1 MFRKKKK
8 KRPEISAPKNF
19 EHRVHTSFDAKRGCF
34 VGLPT
39 QWQSIIENLRRP
51 RPMVDPSRITPV
63 ELKPKKTIVRGS
75 FIGHGDYISAMLSD
89 MSRLSVSS
97 SNSLRKSSPSAR
109 KRAQSLGRL
118 GEEREGEPYQYED
131 LAVPDPDGG
140 GGGGPDGHGRWRD
153 RERARNIHSES
164 GTPHLGAKK
173 SVAPQ
178 PNGVLPRAK
187 STHEV
192 SITSLEAIGPP
203 PFPPPLPP
211 PHIPVPYPPPMY
223 MGGGGVGGAEVGSP
237 TERLMARRDMAPP
250 RPLLPPGQR
259 PITCF
264 YNPAGPIQP
273 QPPLPPL
280 PPMADP
286 GVHTP
291 EFRPA
296 ERFLIHP
303 QNSPGRPYSSYD
315 LKADA
320 VFRHQPGLFASCT
333 NSPMMSG
340 GGARPPHRAV
350 RSSSSYT
357 IGLSPNIS
365 LRPGGPEPYLRH
377 SASTNPGFYPRQDSP
392 SQPRPSPTGSLATSP
407 PGTCS
412 PAFRPPQHPSP
423 RPPPDPPKVTHEQFK
438 AALQMVVDK
447 GDPRSYLDNFVKI
460 GEGSTG
466 VVCIAREKH
475 SGRQVAVKMMDLRR
489 QQRRELLFNEVV
501 IMRDYQHKNVVEMF
515 KSALVEEELWVIMEY
530 LQGGALTN
538 IVSETRLSEEQI
550 ATVCEAVLQ
559 ALAYLHS
566 QGVIHRDIKSDS
578 ILLTLDGRVKLSD
591 FGFCAQISKDIPKRK
606 SLVGTPY
613 WMAPEVISKSPY
625 GTEVD
630 VWSLGIMVVE
640 MVDGEPPYFSETP
653 VAAMKR
659 LRDEPA
665 PTVRNVHQISPVLKD
680 FLDRMLTRDPLERA
694 TATDLLEHPFLLKSS
709 SPQCLVPLVEQY
721 RKRMSR
727 C

>member
-8 KRPEISAPKNF
+8 RRPEISAPRNF
-19 EHRVHTSFDAKRGCF
+19 EHRVHTSFDVKRGCF
-34 VGLPT
+34 VGLPP
-39 QWQSIIENLRRP
+39 QWQSLIETLRRP
-51 RPMVDPSRITPV
+51 RPVVDPSRITDV

-75 FIGHGDYISAMLSD
+75 FIGHGDYISAVISD
-89 MSRLSVSS
+89 LSRLSVTS

-118 GEEREGEPYQYED
+118 GEEKEGESYQYED
-131 LAVPDPDGG
+131 LAKEDGQG
-140 GGGGPDGHGRWRD
+140 GEQSWRD
-153 RERARNIHSES
+153 RTRNVRSECGS
-164 GTPHLGAKK
+164 PRSSAKK
-173 SVAPQ
+173 GGALQ
-178 PNGVLPRAK
+178 PNGALPRAK
-187 STHEV
+187 SSYEV
-192 SITSLEAIGPP
+192 SVSSLDTTAPQPGNGAAPSPRPYAHGEA
-203 PFPPPLPP
+203 
-211 PHIPVPYPPPMY
+211 
-223 MGGGGVGGAEVGSP
+223 GSP
-237 TERLMARRDMAPP
+237 TDRLVARRDRGPRTVPP
-250 RPLLPPGQR
+250 NQR
-259 PITCF
+259 PVSCF
-264 YNPAGPIQP
+264 YTPGAQP
-273 QPPLPPL
+273 HGDMGSL
-280 PPMADP
+280 
-286 GVHTP
+286 TP
-291 EFRPA
+291 ELRVHD
-296 ERFLIHP
+296 RLLI

-315 LKADA
+315 LKADS
-320 VFRHQPGLFASCT
+320 VLRHQPGFLPNGTS
-333 NSPMMSG
+333 SPLVSG
-340 GGARPPHRAV
+340 GKTHRTVRP
-350 RSSSSYT
+350 SSSYT
-357 IGLSPNIS
+357 IGLSPNTS
-365 LRPGGPEPYLRH
+365 KRQNGPDPFLSSKPGPPV
-377 SASTNPGFYPRQDSP
+377 QDSP

-412 PAFRPPQHPSP
+412 PSFRPPQHPSP
-423 RPPPDPPKVTHEQFK
+423 RPPPDPLKVTHDQFK

-447 GDPRSYLDNFVKI
+447 GDPRMYLENFVKI

-475 SGRQVAVKMMDLRR
+475 SGRQVAVKMMDLRK

-501 IMRDYQHKNVVEMF
+501 IMRDYQHKNVVEMY

-538 IVSETRLSEEQI
+538 IVSETRLNEEQI

-578 ILLTLDGRVKLSD
+578 ILLTLDGRIKLSD

-613 WMAPEVISKSPY
+613 WMAPEVISKTPY
-625 GTEVD
+625 STEVD

-640 MVDGEPPYFSETP
+640 MVDGEPPYFSEAP

-665 PTVRNVHQISPVLKD
+665 PTARNTHKISPMLKD
-680 FLDRMLTRDPLERA
+680 FLDRMLTRDPIERA
-694 TATDLLEHPFLLKSS
+694 SATDLLEHPFLLQSG

>member
-1 MFRKKKK
+1 MHTLASWRRKAPLIPTQQGTFPRGHTVTPVDLRMFRKKKK

-39 QWQSIIENLRRP
+39 QWQSLIENLRRP
-51 RPMVDPSRITPV
+51 KPMVDPSRITEV
-63 ELKPKKTIVRGS
+63 ELRPKKTIVRGS
-75 FIGHGDYISAMLSD
+75 MIGHGDYIAALIND
-89 MSRLSVSS
+89 MSRLSVTS

-118 GEEREGEPYQYED
+118 GEVSEGDPYQYESLTQD
-131 LAVPDPDGG
+131 DEEEEDAAQD
-140 GGGGPDGHGRWRD
+140 HWT
-153 RERARNIHSES
+153 EKARNIHSETN
-164 GTPHLGAKK
+164 TPYLGMKK
-173 SVAPQ
+173 SITLQ
-178 PNGVLPRAK
+178 PNGILPKAK
-187 STHEV
+187 STYEV
-192 SITSLEAIGPP
+192 GSHPVSYQN
-203 PFPPPLPP
+203 
-211 PHIPVPYPPPMY
+211 IPVPSYGAYMSGELSSPQERVIWKKDFQLPRGMPP
-223 MGGGGVGGAEVGSP
+223 S
-237 TERLMARRDMAPP
+237 
-250 RPLLPPGQR
+250 QR
-259 PITCF
+259 PIACF
-264 YNPAGPIQP
+264 YSPAMTLHQP
-273 QPPLPPL
+273 LGDQTPVSSEARPTLPTY
-280 PPMADP
+280 MQ
-286 GVHTP
+286 T
-291 EFRPA
+291 
-296 ERFLIHP
+296 
-303 QNSPGRPYSSYD
+303 QNSPGRPFSSYD
-315 LKADA
+315 LKAEPT
-320 VFRHQPGLFASCT
+320 VRYHSGFLPTGTS
-333 NSPMMSG
+333 SPLVG
-340 GGARPPHRAV
+340 GILPQRAV
-350 RSSSSYT
+350 RSSASYT
-357 IGLSPNIS
+357 LGLSPNMGV
-365 LRPGGPEPYLRH
+365 RPTGPEPFLRH
-377 SASTNPGFYPRQDSP
+377 SGCPNPPYPREDSP

-407 PGTCS
+407 PGMCS

-466 VVCIAREKH
+466 VVCIATEKH

-501 IMRDYQHKNVVEMF
+501 IMRDYQHRNVVEMF

-538 IVSETRLSEEQI
+538 IVSETRLNEEQI

-613 WMAPEVISKSPY
+613 WMAPEVISKTPY

-630 VWSLGIMVVE
+630 IWSMGIMVVE
-640 MVDGEPPYFSETP
+640 MVDGEPPYFSDTP

-659 LRDEPA
+659 LRDEMA
-665 PTVRNVHQISPVLKD
+665 PTVRNVSQISPVLKD

-694 TATDLLEHPFLLKSS
+694 SATDLLEHPFLLQSG

>member
-19 EHRVHTSFDAKRGCF
+19 EHRVHTSYDTKLGIF

-39 QWQSIIENLRRP
+39 QWQSLIENLRRP
-51 RPMVDPSRITPV
+51 KPMVDPSRITPV
-63 ELKPKKTIVRGS
+63 ELKPKKTIVRGT
-75 FIGHGDYISAMLSD
+75 IVGHGDYISAMLSD
-89 MSRLSVSS
+89 MSRLSVTS
-97 SNSLRKSSPSAR
+97 SNSLRKSSPSTR

-118 GEEREGEPYQYED
+118 GEVMEGDGYQYED
-131 LAVPDPDGG
+131 LERTDLEPDSQN
-140 GGGGPDGHGRWRD
+140 HWRD
-153 RERARNIHSES
+153 QIRNIHSES
-164 GTPHLGAKK
+164 GTPFMGMKK
-173 SVAPQ
+173 SITLE
-178 PNGVLPRAK
+178 PNGILPKAK
-187 STHEV
+187 STYEV
-192 SITSLEAIGPP
+192 NVNSLDGR
-203 PFPPPLPP
+203 PPLPP
-211 PHIPVPYPPPMY
+211 VLPMPPPPPIPVPPRPVY
-223 MGGGGVGGAEVGSP
+223 VGGDIGSP
-237 TERLMARRDMAPP
+237 NERLMMRREFPILMSHNP
-250 RPLLPPGQR
+250 R

-264 YNPAGPIQP
+264 YSPTIPMHQAPGETGGFNPDIRT
-273 QPPLPPL
+273 
-280 PPMADP
+280 ADRLL
-286 GVHTP
+286 V
-291 EFRPA
+291 
-296 ERFLIHP
+296 HP

-315 LKADA
+315 LKLQADTLLRPQGG
-320 VFRHQPGLFASCT
+320 FFHSGAS
-333 NSPMMSG
+333 SPLVNTT
-340 GGARPPHRAV
+340 RPHRTV

-365 LRPGGPEPYLRH
+365 FRPSGPDPFLRH
-377 SASTNPGFYPRQDSP
+377 SGCPNPGLYPRQDSP

-407 PGTCS
+407 AGTCS
-412 PAFRPPQHPSP
+412 PAFRPQQHPSP

-447 GDPRSYLDNFVKI
+447 GDPRSYLENFVKI

-475 SGRQVAVKMMDLRR
+475 SGRLVAVKMMDLRR

-501 IMRDYQHKNVVEMF
+501 IMRDYQHRNVVEMF

-578 ILLTLDGRVKLSD
+578 ILLSLDGRIKLSD

-630 VWSLGIMVVE
+630 VWSMGIMVVE

-653 VAAMKR
+653 VVAMKR
-659 LRDEPA
+659 LRDEPP
-665 PTVRNVHQISPVLKD
+665 PTIRNIQQVSPMLKD
-680 FLDRMLTRDPLERA
+680 FLDRMLTRDPVERA
-694 TATDLLEHPFLLKSS
+694 SATDLLEHPFLLQSS
-709 SPQCLVPLVEQY
+709 SSQCLVPLVEQY

>member
-19 EHRVHTSFDAKRGCF
+19 EHRVHTSFDAKRGCY

-39 QWQSIIENLRRP
+39 QWQSLIENLRRP
-51 RPMVDPSRITPV
+51 KPMVDPSRITEV
-63 ELKPKKTIVRGS
+63 ELRPKKTIVRGS
-75 FIGHGDYISAMLSD
+75 MIGHGDYITAMIND
-89 MSRLSVSS
+89 MSRLSVTS

-118 GEEREGEPYQYED
+118 GEVREGDNYQYEG
-131 LAVPDPDGG
+131 LAGDEDEEEEEDDDDDDEGQECASRRQ
-140 GGGGPDGHGRWRD
+140 RWRT
-153 RERARNIHSES
+153 RNVHSETN
-164 GTPHLGAKK
+164 TPYLGMKK
-173 SVAPQ
+173 SVTLQ
-178 PNGVLPRAK
+178 PNGILSRARSTYEVGVSSAERPPPAARPGPAADRPRARLRGL
-187 STHEV
+187 HEPRAGQPAGEGGV
-192 SITSLEAIGPP
+192 EEGLPVATQGRPGEPAAHRVLLQPGDGPP
-203 PFPPPLPP
+203 AAPPWGSGPPAPGGLPP
-211 PHIPVPYPPPMY
+211 PPRQPAALHAVP
-223 MGGGGVGGAEVGSP
+223 
-237 TERLMARRDMAPP
+237 
-250 RPLLPPGQR
+250 Q
-259 PITCF
+259 
-264 YNPAGPIQP
+264 QP
-273 QPPLPPL
+273 Q
-280 PPMADP
+280 
-286 GVHTP
+286 
-291 EFRPA
+291 
-296 ERFLIHP
+296 
-303 QNSPGRPYSSYD
+303 Q
-315 LKADA
+315 A
-320 VFRHQPGLFASCT
+320 VL
-333 NSPMMSG
+333 
-340 GGARPPHRAV
+340 
-350 RSSSSYT
+350 
-357 IGLSPNIS
+357 L
-365 LRPGGPEPYLRH
+365 LRPEGEHSGCPANPPY
-377 SASTNPGFYPRQDSP
+377 ARQDSP

-407 PGTCS
+407 PGACS
-412 PAFRPPQHPSP
+412 PAFRPPPHPSP

-447 GDPRSYLDNFVKI
+447 GDPRSYLENFVKI

-501 IMRDYQHKNVVEMF
+501 IMRDYQHRNVVEMF

-578 ILLTLDGRVKLSD
+578 ILLTLDGRIKLSD

-659 LRDEPA
+659 LRDEHA
-665 PTVRNVHQISPVLKD
+665 PTVRNVSQISPVLKD
-680 FLDRMLTRDPLERA
+680 FLDRMLTRDPMERA
-694 TATDLLEHPFLLKSS
+694 SATDLLEHPFLLQSG

>member
-1 MFRKKKK
+1 
-8 KRPEISAPKNF
+8 
-19 EHRVHTSFDAKRGCF
+19 
-34 VGLPT
+34 
-39 QWQSIIENLRRP
+39 
-51 RPMVDPSRITPV
+51 MV
-63 ELKPKKTIVRGS
+63 
-75 FIGHGDYISAMLSD
+75 GHGEYISAMIND
-89 MSRLSVSS
+89 MSRLSVTS

-118 GEEREGEPYQYED
+118 GEVNEGDGYQYEGLTQD
-131 LAVPDPDGG
+131 DEDDMDEGQ
-140 GGGGPDGHGRWRD
+140 DHWRD
-153 RERARNIHSES
+153 KGRNIHSETN
-164 GTPHLGAKK
+164 TPYLGMKK
-173 SVAPQ
+173 SITLQ
-178 PNGVLPRAK
+178 PNGILPKAK
-187 STHEV
+187 STYEV
-192 SITSLEAIGPP
+192 GVGSVEGPSQPPPPQNIPAPSHGPYLSGELGSPQERLIWKRDFQLPRGMPPNQRPVACFYSPAVALQQLHSDQGNIGPELRP
-203 PFPPPLPP
+203 NL
-211 PHIPVPYPPPMY
+211 PMY
-223 MGGGGVGGAEVGSP
+223 MHA
-237 TERLMARRDMAPP
+237 
-250 RPLLPPGQR
+250 
-259 PITCF
+259 
-264 YNPAGPIQP
+264 
-273 QPPLPPL
+273 
-280 PPMADP
+280 
-286 GVHTP
+286 
-291 EFRPA
+291 
-296 ERFLIHP
+296 
-303 QNSPGRPYSSYD
+303 QNSPGRPFSSYD
-315 LKADA
+315 LKAESS
-320 VFRHQPGLFASCT
+320 VRYHSGFLPTGTS
-333 NSPMMSG
+333 SPLVG
-340 GGARPPHRAV
+340 GIRPQRMV
-350 RSSSSYT
+350 RSSASYT
-357 IGLSPNIS
+357 LGLSPNMG
-365 LRPGGPEPYLRH
+365 LRPGVPDPFLRH
-377 SASTNPGFYPRQDSP
+377 SGCPNPPYPRQDSP

-412 PAFRPPQHPSP
+412 PAFRPPQHPAP

-447 GDPRSYLDNFVKI
+447 GDPRTYLENFVKI

-466 VVCIAREKH
+466 VVCIATEKH
-475 SGRQVAVKMMDLRR
+475 TGRQVAVKMMDLRR

-630 VWSLGIMVVE
+630 VWSMGIMVVE

-665 PTVRNVHQISPVLKD
+665 PTVRNVSQISPVLKD

-694 TATDLLEHPFLLKSS
+694 SATDLLEHPFLLQSG

>member
-39 QWQSIIENLRRP
+39 QWQSLIENLRRP
-51 RPMVDPSRITPV
+51 RPMVDPSRITEV
-63 ELKPKKTIVRGS
+63 ELRPKKTIVRGS
-75 FIGHGDYISAMLSD
+75 MIGHGDYIAAMIND
-89 MSRLSVSS
+89 MSRLSVTS

-118 GEEREGEPYQYED
+118 GEVNEADED
-131 LAVPDPDGG
+131 VGQDQ
-140 GGGGPDGHGRWRD
+140 WRD
-153 RERARNIHSES
+153 KARNIHSETN
-164 GTPHLGAKK
+164 TPYLGMKK
-173 SVAPQ
+173 SITLQ
-178 PNGVLPRAK
+178 PNGILPKAK
-187 STHEV
+187 STYEV
-192 SITSLEAIGPP
+192 SVSSQEGPSQLAQAQNILMPSHEA
-203 PFPPPLPP
+203 
-211 PHIPVPYPPPMY
+211 Y
-223 MGGGGVGGAEVGSP
+223 MSGEVGSP
-237 TERLMARRDMAPP
+237 QERVIWKRDFQLP
-250 RPLLPPGQR
+250 RGMPTNQR
-259 PITCF
+259 PIACF
-264 YNPAGPIQP
+264 YSPAMTV
-273 QPPLPPL
+273 QPPHGDQGTVTTELRPSV
-280 PPMADP
+280 PMYM
-286 GVHTP
+286 
-291 EFRPA
+291 
-296 ERFLIHP
+296 HP
-303 QNSPGRPYSSYD
+303 QNSPGRPFSSYD
-315 LKADA
+315 LKG
-320 VFRHQPGLFASCT
+320 FLPTGTS
-333 NSPMMSG
+333 SPLVG
-340 GGARPPHRAV
+340 GIRPQRTV
-350 RSSSSYT
+350 RSSASYT
-357 IGLSPNIS
+357 LGLSPNMG
-365 LRPGGPEPYLRH
+365 LRPSGPDPFLRH
-377 SASTNPGFYPRQDSP
+377 SGCPNPPYPRQDSP

-423 RPPPDPPKVTHEQFK
+423 RPPPDPPKVTHEQ

-447 GDPRSYLDNFVKI
+447 GDPRSYLENFVKI

-466 VVCIAREKH
+466 VVCIATEKH

-501 IMRDYQHKNVVEMF
+501 IMRDYQHRNVVEMF

-538 IVSETRLSEEQI
+538 IVSETLSEEQI

-630 VWSLGIMVVE
+630 VWSMGIMVVE

-659 LRDEPA
+659 LRDELA
-665 PTVRNVHQISPVLKD
+665 PTVRNVSQQISPVLKD

-694 TATDLLEHPFLLKSS
+694 SATDLLEHPFLLQSG

>member
-19 EHRVHTSFDAKRGCF
+19 EHRVHTSFDAKRGVF

-39 QWQSIIENLRRP
+39 QWQSLIENLRRP
-51 RPMVDPSRITPV
+51 KPMVDPSRITPV

-75 FIGHGDYISAMLSD
+75 FVGHGDYISAMLSD
-89 MSRLSVSS
+89 MSRLSVTS
-97 SNSLRKSSPSAR
+97 SNSLRKSSPSTR

-118 GEEREGEPYQYED
+118 GEVTEGDTYQYED
-131 LAVPDPDGG
+131 LEQGDPEGDA
-140 GGGGPDGHGRWRD
+140 HAQWR
-153 RERARNIHSES
+153 NVHSES
-164 GTPHLGAKK
+164 GTPYLGVKK
-173 SVAPQ
+173 SVALQ

-187 STHEV
+187 STYEV
-192 SITSLEAIGPP
+192 SVSSLESRPPPPALPAPPPP
-203 PFPPPLPP
+203 PFPVPPR
-211 PHIPVPYPPPMY
+211 PVY
-223 MGGGGVGGAEVGSP
+223 VGGDLGSP
-237 TERLMARRDMAPP
+237 NERLMMRREFPIILSHNP
-250 RPLLPPGQR
+250 RP
-259 PITCF
+259 ISCF
-264 YNPAGPIQP
+264 YSPTMPMQHIQHI
-273 QPPLPPL
+273 QGE
-280 PPMADP
+280 P
-286 GVHTP
+286 GGLTP
-291 EFRPA
+291 DLRTGD
-296 ERFLIHP
+296 RLLVHP

-315 LKADA
+315 LKLQADTA
-320 VFRHQPGLFASCT
+320 LRPQPGFFHSGAS
-333 NSPMMSG
+333 SPLVNPT
-340 GGARPPHRAV
+340 RPHRTV

-365 LRPGGPEPYLRH
+365 FRPSGPDPFLRH
-377 SASTNPGFYPRQDSP
+377 SGCPNPGLYPRQDSP

-438 AALQMVVDK
+438 TALQMVVDK
-447 GDPRSYLDNFVKI
+447 GDPRAYLENFVKI

-475 SGRQVAVKMMDLRR
+475 SGRLVAVKMMDLRR

-578 ILLTLDGRVKLSD
+578 ILLSLDGRIKLSD

-630 VWSLGIMVVE
+630 VWSMGIMVVE

-665 PTVRNVHQISPVLKD
+665 PTIRNIQQVSPVLKD
-680 FLDRMLTRDPLERA
+680 FLDRMLTREPMERA
-694 TATDLLEHPFLLKSS
+694 SATDLLEHPFLLQSS

>member
-19 EHRVHTSFDAKRGCF
+19 EHRVHTSFDCKRGCF

-39 QWQSIIENLRRP
+39 QWQSLIENLRRP
-51 RPMVDPSRITPV
+51 KPMVDPSRITEV
-63 ELKPKKTIVRGS
+63 ELRPKKTIVRGS
-75 FIGHGDYISAMLSD
+75 MIGHGDYIAAMIND
-89 MSRLSVSS
+89 MNRLSVTS

-118 GEEREGEPYQYED
+118 GEVNEGDTYQYEGLTQD
-131 LAVPDPDGG
+131 NDDEDV
-140 GGGGPDGHGRWRD
+140 GRDHWRD
-153 RERARNIHSES
+153 RTRNIHSETN
-164 GTPHLGAKK
+164 TPYLGMKR
-173 SVAPQ
+173 SITLH
-178 PNGVLPRAK
+178 PNGILQRPSPPMKSASSSLEGPSQPVPSQNIPVLSHGHAANFLSAPCLNVLPLLSFIVQAESAVRYH
-187 STHEV
+187 SGFLPTGN
-192 SITSLEAIGPP
+192 SS
-203 PFPPPLPP
+203 PL
-211 PHIPVPYPPPMY
+211 
-223 MGGGGVGGAEVGSP
+223 VGGI
-237 TERLMARRDMAPP
+237 
-250 RPLLPPGQR
+250 RPQR
-259 PITCF
+259 T
-264 YNPAGPIQP
+264 
-273 QPPLPPL
+273 
-280 PPMADP
+280 
-286 GVHTP
+286 
-291 EFRPA
+291 
-296 ERFLIHP
+296 
-303 QNSPGRPYSSYD
+303 
-315 LKADA
+315 
-320 VFRHQPGLFASCT
+320 
-333 NSPMMSG
+333 
-340 GGARPPHRAV
+340 V
-350 RSSSSYT
+350 RSSASYT
-357 IGLSPNIS
+357 LGLSPNIG
-365 LRPGGPEPYLRH
+365 LRPNGPDPFLRH
-377 SASTNPGFYPRQDSP
+377 SGCLNPPYPRQDSP

-407 PGTCS
+407 PGTY
-412 PAFRPPQHPSP
+412 
-423 RPPPDPPKVTHEQFK
+423 PPKVTHEQFK

-447 GDPRSYLDNFVKI
+447 GDPRSYLENFVKI

-466 VVCIAREKH
+466 VVCIATEKH

-501 IMRDYQHKNVVEMF
+501 IMRDYQHRNVVEMF

-630 VWSLGIMVVE
+630 VWSMGIMVVE

-659 LRDEPA
+659 LRDELA
-665 PTVRNVHQISPVLKD
+665 PTVRNISPVLKD

-694 TATDLLEHPFLLKSS
+694 SATDLLEHPFLLQSG

>member
-39 QWQSIIENLRRP
+39 QWQSLIENLRRP
-51 RPMVDPSRITPV
+51 KPMVDPSRITEV
-63 ELKPKKTIVRGS
+63 ELRPKKTIVRGS
-75 FIGHGDYISAMLSD
+75 MIGHGDYIAAMIND
-89 MSRLSVSS
+89 MSRLSVTS

-118 GEEREGEPYQYED
+118 GEVNEGDTYQYEGLTQD
-131 LAVPDPDGG
+131 DDDDEEDAGQEQ
-140 GGGGPDGHGRWRD
+140 WRD
-153 RERARNIHSES
+153 KARNIHSETN
-164 GTPHLGAKK
+164 TPYLGMKK
-173 SVAPQ
+173 SITLQ
-178 PNGVLPRAK
+178 PNGILPKAISTYEVGFSPLEGPSQPPQSQNIPAPSYGAYMSGEVGSPQERVIWKRDFQLPR
-187 STHEV
+187 
-192 SITSLEAIGPP
+192 GMPP
-203 PFPPPLPP
+203 NQR
-211 PHIPVPYPPPMY
+211 PVACFYSPAMTVQQFHGDQGALTTELRPNPPMY
-223 MGGGGVGGAEVGSP
+223 M
-237 TERLMARRDMAPP
+237 
-250 RPLLPPGQR
+250 
-259 PITCF
+259 
-264 YNPAGPIQP
+264 
-273 QPPLPPL
+273 
-280 PPMADP
+280 
-286 GVHTP
+286 
-291 EFRPA
+291 
-296 ERFLIHP
+296 HP
-303 QNSPGRPYSSYD
+303 QNSPGRPFSSYD
-315 LKADA
+315 LKAEST
-320 VFRHQPGLFASCT
+320 VRYHSGFLPTGTS
-333 NSPMMSG
+333 SPLVG
-340 GGARPPHRAV
+340 GMRPQRTV
-350 RSSSSYT
+350 RSSASYT
-357 IGLSPNIS
+357 LGLSPNMG
-365 LRPGGPEPYLRH
+365 LRPSVPDPFLRH
-377 SASTNPGFYPRQDSP
+377 SGCPNPPYPRQDSP

-447 GDPRSYLDNFVKI
+447 GDPRTYLENFVKI

-466 VVCIAREKH
+466 VVCIATEKH
-475 SGRQVAVKMMDLRR
+475 TGRQVAVKMMDLRR

-501 IMRDYQHKNVVEMF
+501 IMRDYQHRNVVEMF

-630 VWSLGIMVVE
+630 VWSMGIMVVE

-665 PTVRNVHQISPVLKD
+665 PTVRNVSQISPVLKD

-694 TATDLLEHPFLLKSS
+694 SATDLLEHPFLLQSG

>member
-39 QWQSIIENLRRP
+39 QWQSIIDNLRRP
-51 RPMVDPSRITPV
+51 KPVVDPSRITPV

-89 MSRLSVSS
+89 MSRLSVTS

-118 GEEREGEPYQYED
+118 GEVNEGETYQYED
-131 LAVPDPDGG
+131 LAHDYQTPD
-140 GGGGPDGHGRWRD
+140 WQD
-153 RERARNIHSES
+153 RVQSES
-164 GTPHLGAKK
+164 STPYLGMKK
-173 SVAPQ
+173 CPPLQ

-187 STHEV
+187 STYEV
-192 SITSLEAIGPP
+192 SVSSLEGPP
-203 PFPPPLPP
+203 PVPPPP
-211 PHIPVPYPPPMY
+211 IPVPGPPDRM
-223 MGGGGVGGAEVGSP
+223 M
-237 TERLMARRDMAPP
+237 ERRHL
-250 RPLLPPGQR
+250 PLRMIVPPGHR

-264 YNPAGPIQP
+264 YTPAVPF
-273 QPPLPPL
+273 QPPLPP
-280 PPMADP
+280 PPPPP
-286 GVHTP
+286 GEPGEHTP
-291 EFRPA
+291 DLRTND
-296 ERFLIHP
+296 RLLVQS

-315 LKADA
+315 LKTDA
-320 VFRHQPGLFASCT
+320 LMRHQSGFFASGT
-333 NSPMMSG
+333 SSPLVSG
-340 GGARPPHRAV
+340 VRPHQTV
-350 RSSSSYT
+350 RSSCSYT

-365 LRPGGPEPYLRH
+365 LRPNGPEPFLRH
-377 SASTNPGFYPRQDSP
+377 SASTNPGFFPRQDSP

-407 PGTCS
+407 QGTCS
-412 PAFRPPQHPSP
+412 PAFRPPLYPSP

-447 GDPRSYLDNFVKI
+447 GDPRSYLDNFMKI

-501 IMRDYQHKNVVEMF
+501 IMRDYQHRNVVQMF

-538 IVSETRLSEEQI
+538 IVSETRLTEEQI

-578 ILLTLDGRVKLSD
+578 ILLTLDGRIKLSD

-630 VWSLGIMVVE
+630 IWSLGIMVVE

-665 PTVRNVHQISPVLKD
+665 PTVRNSQLISPVLKD

-694 TATDLLEHPFLLKSS
+694 SATDLLEHPFLLKSS

-721 RKRMSR
+721 RKRMSH

>member
-8 KRPEISAPKNF
+8 KRPEISGPKNF
-19 EHRVHTSFDAKRGCF
+19 EHRVHTSFDNKRGCF

-39 QWQSIIENLRRP
+39 QWQSLIENLRRP
-51 RPMVDPSRITPV
+51 KPMVDPSRITEV
-63 ELKPKKTIVRGS
+63 ELRPKKTIVRGS
-75 FIGHGDYISAMLSD
+75 MIGHGDYIAAMIND
-89 MSRLSVSS
+89 MNRLSVTS

-118 GEEREGEPYQYED
+118 GEVNEGDTYQYEGLTQD
-131 LAVPDPDGG
+131 DDDDDDDDEDV
-140 GGGGPDGHGRWRD
+140 GHWRD
-153 RERARNIHSES
+153 RARNIHSETN
-164 GTPHLGAKK
+164 TPYLGMKK
-173 SVAPQ
+173 SITLQ
-178 PNGVLPRAK
+178 PNGILPKARSTYEVSVSSLEGPSQPLQSQNIPVLSHGAYMSGEVGSAHERVIWKRDFQLPRGMQQNQRPIACFY
-187 STHEV
+187 SPAMTV
-192 SITSLEAIGPP
+192 QQPQGDQAAITAEFRPN
-203 PFPPPLPP
+203 
-211 PHIPVPYPPPMY
+211 VPMY
-223 MGGGGVGGAEVGSP
+223 M
-237 TERLMARRDMAPP
+237 
-250 RPLLPPGQR
+250 
-259 PITCF
+259 
-264 YNPAGPIQP
+264 
-273 QPPLPPL
+273 
-280 PPMADP
+280 
-286 GVHTP
+286 
-291 EFRPA
+291 
-296 ERFLIHP
+296 HP

-315 LKADA
+315 LKADSA
-320 VFRHQPGLFASCT
+320 VRYHSGFLPTG
-333 NSPMMSG
+333 NSSPLVG
-340 GGARPPHRAV
+340 GIRPQRTV
-350 RSSSSYT
+350 RSSASYT
-357 IGLSPNIS
+357 LGLSPNMG
-365 LRPGGPEPYLRH
+365 LRPNGPDPFLRH
-377 SASTNPGFYPRQDSP
+377 SGCPNLPYPRQDSP

-412 PAFRPPQHPSP
+412 PAFRPPLHPSP

-447 GDPRSYLDNFVKI
+447 GDPRSYLENFVKI

-466 VVCIAREKH
+466 VVCIATEKH

-501 IMRDYQHKNVVEMF
+501 IMRDYQHRNVVEMF

-630 VWSLGIMVVE
+630 IWSMGIMVVE

-659 LRDEPA
+659 LRDELA
-665 PTVRNVHQISPVLKD
+665 PTVRNVNQISPVLKD

-694 TATDLLEHPFLLKSS
+694 SATDLLEHPFLLQSG
-709 SPQCLVPLVEQY
+709 SPQCLVPLVDQY

>member
-19 EHRVHTSFDAKRGCF
+19 EHRVHTSFDAQRGCF

-39 QWQSIIENLRRP
+39 QWQSLIENLRRP
-51 RPMVDPSRITPV
+51 KPMVDPSRITEV
-63 ELKPKKTIVRGS
+63 ELRPKKTIVRGS
-75 FIGHGDYISAMLSD
+75 MIGHGEYISAMIND
-89 MSRLSVSS
+89 MSRLSVTS

-118 GEEREGEPYQYED
+118 GEVNEGDGYQYEGLTQD
-131 LAVPDPDGG
+131 DD
-140 GGGGPDGHGRWRD
+140 DEDDQEHWRD
-153 RERARNIHSES
+153 KTRNIHSETN
-164 GTPHLGAKK
+164 TPYLGMKK
-173 SVAPQ
+173 SITLQ
-178 PNGVLPRAK
+178 PNGILPKAK
-187 STHEV
+187 ST
-192 SITSLEAIGPP
+192 
-203 PFPPPLPP
+203 
-211 PHIPVPYPPPMY
+211 Y
-223 MGGGGVGGAEVGSP
+223 EVGVSSMEGPSRPAQSQNIPASHGPYMSGEMGSP
-237 TERLMARRDMAPP
+237 QERLIWKRDFQLPGGMPP
-250 RPLLPPGQR
+250 NQR
-259 PITCF
+259 HIACF
-264 YNPAGPIQP
+264 YSPAVAVQQLHRDQGTITTELRPNA
-273 QPPLPPL
+273 PLY
-280 PPMADP
+280 M
-286 GVHTP
+286 
-291 EFRPA
+291 
-296 ERFLIHP
+296 HP
-303 QNSPGRPYSSYD
+303 HNSPGRPFSSYD
-315 LKADA
+315 LKAES
-320 VFRHQPGLFASCT
+320 VVRYHSGFLPTGTS
-333 NSPMMSG
+333 SPLVG
-340 GGARPPHRAV
+340 GIRPQRMV
-350 RSSSSYT
+350 RSSASYT
-357 IGLSPNIS
+357 LGLSPNMG
-365 LRPGGPEPYLRH
+365 LRPGGPDPFLRH
-377 SASTNPGFYPRQDSP
+377 SGCPNPPYPRQDSP

-412 PAFRPPQHPSP
+412 PAFRPPQHPAP

-447 GDPRSYLDNFVKI
+447 GDPRTYLENFVKI

-466 VVCIAREKH
+466 VVCIATEKH
-475 SGRQVAVKMMDLRR
+475 TGRQVAVKMMDLRR

-538 IVSETRLSEEQI
+538 IVSETRLTEEQI

-630 VWSLGIMVVE
+630 VWSMGIMVVE
-640 MVDGEPPYFSETP
+640 MVDGEPPYFSEMP

-665 PTVRNVHQISPVLKD
+665 PTVRSVSQISPVLKD

-694 TATDLLEHPFLLKSS
+694 SATDLLEHPFLLQTG

>member
-39 QWQSIIENLRRP
+39 QWQSIIDNLRRP
-51 RPMVDPSRITPV
+51 KPMVDPSRITPV

-89 MSRLSVSS
+89 INRLSVTS

-118 GEEREGEPYQYED
+118 GEVREGDTYQYED
-131 LAVPDPDGG
+131 LNEVDPSEGQSYWKD
-140 GGGGPDGHGRWRD
+140 
-153 RERARNIHSES
+153 RARNIHSET
-164 GTPHLGAKK
+164 GTPHMGMKK
-173 SVAPQ
+173 SITLQ

-187 STHEV
+187 STYEV
-192 SITSLEAIGPP
+192 SVSSLEGPTPPAPPALPAPP
-203 PFPPPLPP
+203 PPP
-211 PHIPVPYPPPMY
+211 IPVPPR
-223 MGGGGVGGAEVGSP
+223 GGYGVGEIGSP
-237 TERLMARRDMAPP
+237 TERLVVRKEIP
-250 RPLLPPGQR
+250 RIIPHNQKPISCFYSPALLPHHPHGEHVGHNLDLRTTNQ
-259 PITCF
+259 
-264 YNPAGPIQP
+264 
-273 QPPLPPL
+273 LL
-280 PPMADP
+280 
-286 GVHTP
+286 VHP
-291 EFRPA
+291 E
-296 ERFLIHP
+296 
-303 QNSPGRPYSSYD
+303 NSPGRPYSSYD
-315 LKADA
+315 LKSDA
-320 VFRHQPGLFASCT
+320 VLRHQSGFLHTGTSPLV
-333 NSPMMSG
+333 NSS
-340 GGARPPHRAV
+340 RPHRAV

-365 LRPGGPEPYLRH
+365 LRPNGPDPYLQH
-377 SASTNPGFYPRQDSP
+377 SGCPNPGLFPTQDSP

-447 GDPRSYLDNFVKI
+447 GDPRSYLENFVRI

-501 IMRDYQHKNVVEMF
+501 IMRDYQHRNVVEMY

-538 IVSETRLSEEQI
+538 IVSETRLTEEQI

-578 ILLTLDGRVKLSD
+578 ILLSLDGRVKLSD

-613 WMAPEVISKSPY
+613 WMAPEVISKSAY

-680 FLDRMLTRDPLERA
+680 FLDRMLTRDPMERA
-694 TATDLLEHPFLLKSS
+694 SATDLLEHPFLLQSS
-709 SPQCLVPLVEQY
+709 SPQCLVPLVELY

>member
-39 QWQSIIENLRRP
+39 QWQSLIENLRRP
-51 RPMVDPSRITPV
+51 RPMVDPSRITEV
-63 ELKPKKTIVRGS
+63 ELRPKKTIVRGS
-75 FIGHGDYISAMLSD
+75 MIGHGDYIAAMIND
-89 MSRLSVSS
+89 MSRLSVTS

-118 GEEREGEPYQYED
+118 GEVSEGDVYQYEGLTQD
-131 LAVPDPDGG
+131 DDDEDEDACQEQ
-140 GGGGPDGHGRWRD
+140 WRD
-153 RERARNIHSES
+153 RARNIHSETN
-164 GTPHLGAKK
+164 TPYLGMKK
-173 SVAPQ
+173 SITLQ
-178 PNGVLPRAK
+178 PNGILPKAK
-187 STHEV
+187 STYEV
-192 SITSLEAIGPP
+192 AVSSLEGPP
-203 PFPPPLPP
+203 IQSHNIAPPSQ
-211 PHIPVPYPPPMY
+211 
-223 MGGGGVGGAEVGSP
+223 GAFMSGEVGSP
-237 TERLMARRDMAPP
+237 QETLIWKRDFQLPRGMPP
-250 RPLLPPGQR
+250 NQR
-259 PITCF
+259 PVACF
-264 YNPAGPIQP
+264 YTPAMTVQQLHGDQGTVTTELRPN
-273 QPPLPPL
+273 LP
-280 PPMADP
+280 MYM
-286 GVHTP
+286 
-291 EFRPA
+291 
-296 ERFLIHP
+296 HP
-303 QNSPGRPYSSYD
+303 QNSPGRPFSSYD
-315 LKADA
+315 LKTESA
-320 VFRHQPGLFASCT
+320 VRYHSGFLPTGTS
-333 NSPMMSG
+333 SPLVG
-340 GGARPPHRAV
+340 GIRPQRAV
-350 RSSSSYT
+350 RSSASYT
-357 IGLSPNIS
+357 LGLSPNMG
-365 LRPGGPEPYLRH
+365 LRPSGPDPFLRH
-377 SASTNPGFYPRQDSP
+377 SGCPNPPYPRQDSP

-447 GDPRSYLDNFVKI
+447 GDPRTYLENFVKI

-466 VVCIAREKH
+466 VVCIATEKH
-475 SGRQVAVKMMDLRR
+475 TGRQVAVKMMDLRR

-501 IMRDYQHKNVVEMF
+501 IMRDYQHRNVVEMF

-630 VWSLGIMVVE
+630 VWSMGIMVVE

-665 PTVRNVHQISPVLKD
+665 PTVRNVSQISPVLKD

-694 TATDLLEHPFLLKSS
+694 SATDLLEHPFLLQSGA
-709 SPQCLVPLVEQY
+709 PQCLVPLVEQY